1 MIRHKTYRGQEF
13 NMGAFIEKNGDTR
26 AISNISMNARGDIV
40 DKNGK
45 VKVSART
52 ISKGISNIDN
62 KASSKVSLK
71 EDSETAPVQN
81 KSIVADDA
89 ISNEASTT
97 PKIVAVKEINTIDG
111 PAVEYEYSDGSI
123 QVIQKNNIPP
133 SL

>member
-26 AISNISMNARGDIV
+26 AISNTSMNARGDII

-45 VKVSART
+45 VKVSAKT
-52 ISKGISNIDN
+52 IAKGISELDN
-62 KASSKVSLK
+62 KRSSKVSLK

-81 KSIVADDA
+81 KAVVADAND
-89 ISNEASTT
+89 T
-97 PKIVAVKEINTIDG
+97 PKVVSVKEINTIDG

-123 QVIQKNNIPP
+123 QVIAKNTTPP

>member
-13 NMGAFIEKNGDTR
+13 NMGAFIEKNGDAR

-81 KSIVADDA
+81 KSVVADDV
-89 ISNEASTT
+89 ISNEASNT
-97 PKIVAVKEINTIDG
+97 PKVVSVKEINTIDG
-111 PAVEYEYSDGSI
+111 AAVEYEYSDGSI
-123 QVIQKNNIPP
+123 QVIQKNNTPP